1 VDITIT
7 LLVQGLAFFL
17 IAWAVMKW
25 IWPPL
30 MGAIE
35 ERQRQVAAGL
45 AAAERGQAELVEANT
60 KAEEIIREAR
70 AHAAQIVDQ
79 AGRRSSEMVAEART
93 NAQTEAARVVSHAHS
108 EIAAETGRARDALK
122 GQVAQ
127 LAVKGASQL
136 LKREVDA
143 KTHAALLEELAA
155 EIGGP

>member
-1 VDITIT
+1 MDITIT
-7 LLVQGLAFFL
+7 LIVQGLGFFL

-25 IWPPL
+25 GWPPL
-30 MGAIE
+30 LGAIE

-60 KAEEIIREAR
+60 KADEIIREAR

-79 AGRRSSEMVAEART
+79 AGRRSNEMVAEART
-93 NAQTEAARVVSHAHS
+93 SAQAEAARVVSHAHS
-108 EIAAETGRARDALK
+108 EIAAETSRARDQLK
-122 GQVAQ
+122 GQVAS
-127 LAVKGASQL
+127 LAVRGASQL
-136 LKREVDA
+136 LKREVDT

>member
-1 VDITIT
+1 MDITIT
-7 LLVQGLAFFL
+7 LIVQGLGFFV

-25 IWPPL
+25 GWPPR

-35 ERQRQVAAGL
+35 ERQRQVASGL

-60 KAEEIIREAR
+60 KADEIIREAR

-79 AGRRSSEMVAEART
+79 AGRRSNEMVAEARG
-93 NAQTEAARVVSHAHS
+93 NAQAEAARVVSHAQS
-108 EIAAETGRARDALK
+108 EIAAETSRARDALK
-122 GQVAQ
+122 GQVAS
-127 LAVKGASQL
+127 LAVKGAAQL

-143 KTHAALLEELAA
+143 NTHAALLEELAA